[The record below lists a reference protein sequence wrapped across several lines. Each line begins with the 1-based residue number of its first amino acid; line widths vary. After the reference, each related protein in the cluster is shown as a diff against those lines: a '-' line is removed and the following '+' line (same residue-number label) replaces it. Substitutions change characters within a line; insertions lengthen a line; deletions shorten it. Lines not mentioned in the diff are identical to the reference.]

1 MQCAP
6 FLLFLS
12 VLFLVF
18 SNKPDK
24 QTSRSRFL
32 LGALALGVGYL
43 TFRHFGKSLNSGP
56 PLRLRLRLNKG
67 KEDDKEHEQY
77 CAEMTS
83 DNPNANPSLS
93 RPNEIACK
101 VDYDDPA
108 VNQRYTDLFLS
119 GVPLSH
125 WDVYGKN
132 TGIRQFYTIPH
143 NDQSAFAHF
152 LYDPSIVMRCERT
165 QKAC

>member
-1 MQCAP
+1 MQCGL
-6 FLLFLS
+6 FLFLS
-12 VLFLVF
+12 VLFLSV
-18 SNKPDK
+18 SNKL
-24 QTSRSRFL
+24 QQNRRRFL
-32 LGALALGVGYL
+32 LGVLALSVGYL
-43 TFRHFGKSLNSGP
+43 SFRGLGAFSFSLRPGMQSTGNEG
-56 PLRLRLRLNKG
+56 LFED
-67 KEDDKEHEQY
+67 KEDDKQY

-108 VNQRYTDLFLS
+108 VNQRYTDLYLS